1 MGGLST
7 LRVRETLL
15 TRKPREWSL
24 EVAALSVVAIQGVSL
39 LAWRNGAALLPTLAA
54 TSEGVLEKREYWRL
68 LTAIAVHADVMHA
81 LSNAIFVALF
91 TYLLFGYFGFWVFP
105 ALSLGMAGLTNYFS
119 LLTYPP
125 EVSLV
130 GASGLVYWM
139 AGFWLS
145 MYLLVE
151 RSVSPG
157 KRVLRVVCLALLVLF
172 PSTFQAT
179 VSYRTHAIG
188 LGLGTVSALAY
199 FQLNRGSIRAAEV
212 VEVEEPFDDP
222 EEIDPKSR

>member
-1 MGGLST
+1 MGDFST
-7 LRVRETLL
+7 YRVRETLL
-15 TRKPREWSL
+15 SRKPREWSL
-24 EVAALSVVAIQGVSL
+24 EITALFLSMIMGISL

-54 TSEGVLEKREYWRL
+54 TSEGVLKRGEYWRL
-68 LTAIAVHADVMHA
+68 LTGIAVHGDVMHV
-81 LSNAIFVALF
+81 LSNAILLTFF

-105 ALSLGMAGLTNYFS
+105 VMSLAMAGLTNYIS

-125 EVSLV
+125 EVTLI

-151 RSVSPG
+151 RSVGPG
-157 KRVLRVVCLALLVLF
+157 KRALRVGSLALLVLL
-172 PSTFQAT
+172 PSSFQAN

-188 LGLGTVSALAY
+188 LGLGVVSALVY
-199 FQLNRGSIRAAEV
+199 FRRNRESIRAAEV
-212 VEVEEPFDDP
+212 VELEEPFDDP
-222 EEIDPKSR
+222 E